1 MNFEDQNIGGIP
13 LEDIIA
19 LVAAAFVAVI
29 IVIIWRSTVERAP
42 AQKAVKAISQ
52 RRKELRAELGQAQ
65 RRSTARN
72 AEAVDFMRRILNR
85 FKLSSGKHYEEAGM
99 KLAQAGVRSGDARTI
114 YLGSKLGL
122 PVVMGILAILGIF
135 VFNLYNIETTQKKAI
150 ISVLMILTGAFL
162 PDILV
167 KNMITK
173 RQAILTKAM
182 PDMLDLLVICAEA
195 GLALD
200 NALVRVAKELRV
212 SSPEMAD
219 EMELTSAE
227 LGFMAERRQAMENL
241 RRRTGLPTMQAL
253 VNTLIQS
260 ERYGTPLAEALR
272 VLSMELRDARM
283 MRAEEKAA
291 RLPATMTVPMMIFIM
306 PTLAIVLVGPA
317 VLDVIDQLL
326 PTMKA
331 AGG

>member
-1 MNFEDQNIGGIP
+1 MNFEDQNLAGFP
-13 LEDIIA
+13 LEDLIA
-19 LVAAAFVAVI
+19 LVAAGFVAL
-29 IVIIWRSTVERAP
+29 IVVVIWRSTVERAP
-42 AQKAVKAISQ
+42 AQRAVKAITQ
-52 RRKELRAELGQAQ
+52 RRQELRAELGQTQ
-65 RRSTARN
+65 RRSAAAN
-72 AEAVDFMRRILNR
+72 AEAVDMARQILNR
-85 FKLSSGKHYEEAGM
+85 FKLLSGKHYEAAGT
-99 KLAQAGVRSGDARTI
+99 KLAQAGIRSSDARTI
-114 YLGSKLGL
+114 YLISKLGL
-122 PVVMGILAILGIF
+122 PIAAGIF
-135 VFNLYNIETTQKKAI
+135 AVVFILLLNTWNIQTTQNKALASI
-150 ISVLMILTGAFL
+150 GLILFGAFL
-162 PDILV
+162 PDIMVANL
-167 KNMITK
+167 ITK
-173 RQAILTKAM
+173 RKAILTKAM

-200 NALVRVAKELRV
+200 NALVRVAKEIRV
-212 SSPEMAD
+212 SSVEMAD

-227 LGFMAERRQAMENL
+227 LGFMAERRMAMDNL
-241 RRRTGLPTMQAL
+241 RKRTGLPAMQAL
-253 VNTLIQS
+253 VNTLVQS

-272 VLSMELRDARM
+272 VLSAELRDARL